1 MYRPAMLIRSVQP
14 GDEAEVRRMRSA
26 LWPDCPDEDHEREI
40 AAYVA
45 GTARTPAGAA
55 AMWVAPRAGGGLCGF
70 VEAGLRSYAE
80 GCDEAPVPCVEAW
93 YVDDDRRGGGVGRA
107 LIAAV
112 EDWATGLGAEEL
124 ASDTGIDN
132 DGSLQAHLAL
142 GFAEVERTIHLRK
155 ALPPARPPAVRR
167 GNLAEAIPAAL
178 PAELVTVLA
187 GGAARVERIVSR
199 GHSSPSGFWYD
210 QDEHE
215 WVAVIAGAARLE
227 LADGGT
233 IHTVAL
239 GPGDWIDL
247 PRHCRHRVAWTTP
260 DTDTIWLAVFRASS

>member
-1 MYRPAMLIRSVQP
+1 MTAATIRPVRA
-14 GDEAEVRRMRSA
+14 GDEAEVKRMRSL
-26 LWPDCPDEDHEREI
+26 LWPDCPDDDHDREI

-45 GTARTPAGAA
+45 GTARSPAGPSR
-55 AMWVAPRAGGGLCGF
+55 MWVAARDRGGLAGF

-93 YVDDDRRGGGVGRA
+93 FVDDDQRRRGTGRA
-107 LIAAV
+107 LITTV
-112 EDWATGLGAEEL
+112 EDWACGLGYDEL

-132 DGSLQAHLAL
+132 EGSLRAHEAL

-155 ALPPARPPAVRR
+155 PLGVPQRPAVRQ
-167 GNLAEAIPAAL
+167 GQLAGDVPAAL
-178 PAELVTVLA
+178 SAELVTVLA
-187 GGAARVERIVSR
+187 DGSARVERIVSR
-199 GHSSPSGFWYD
+199 GHASPPGAWYD

-227 LADGGT
+227 IADGDA
-233 IHTVAL
+233 IRTVAL

-247 PRHCRHRVAWTTP
+247 PRRCRHRVAWTTP
-260 DTDTIWLAVFRASS
+260 DADTIWLAVFRS

>member
-1 MYRPAMLIRSVQP
+1 MSIRSVQP

-26 LWPDCPDEDHEREI
+26 LWPDCPDDDHEREI

-45 GTARTPAGAA
+45 GTARTPVGAA
-55 AMWVAPRAGGGLCGF
+55 VMWVAPRAGGGLCGF

-93 YVDDDRRGGGVGRA
+93 YVDDDSRARGVGRA
-107 LIAAV
+107 LMATV
-112 EDWATGLGAEEL
+112 EDWAAGLGAHEL
-124 ASDTGIDN
+124 ASDTGLDN
-132 DGSLQAHLAL
+132 DGSLRAHLAL
-142 GFAEVERTIHLRK
+142 GFEEVERTIHLRK
-155 ALPPARPPAVRR
+155 PLPAPVRAAAVRR
-167 GNLAEAIPAAL
+167 GNLAEAIPTAL
-178 PAELVTVLA
+178 PSELVTVLA

-199 GHSSPSGFWYD
+199 GHRSPPDVWYD

-227 LADGGT
+227 LADGDA
-233 IHTVAL
+233 IHTIAL

-247 PRHCRHRVAWTTP
+247 PRHCRHRVAWTAP
-260 DTDTIWLAVFRASS
+260 DADTIWLAVFRA